1 MIFMHSL
8 QASQDGIVF
17 TAGELRQVISREWIC
32 TKFGINYK
40 RILPHKRINMLR
52 PSFCFN
58 QGQSNNLKCQTVVAH
73 RRKGEVFL
81 AEFFYEKNFLVPRF
95 NALSTL
101 LTACLNQVTNR
112 QEDNTSEKRFI
123 KKQEI
128 IKHENHKKFTETCDL
143 TDSRATFF
151 TRTMGSQSDVAITR
165 LSLLGKSCKHS
176 PSWQGISI
184 FSKIGLHRPP
194 HMVII
199 DHSQLFTIFHSTPA
213 FNSPS

>member
-1 MIFMHSL
+1 
-8 QASQDGIVF
+8 
-17 TAGELRQVISREWIC
+17 
-32 TKFGINYK
+32 
-40 RILPHKRINMLR
+40 MLR

-81 AEFFYEKNFLVPRF
+81 AENFYEKNFLVPRF

-128 IKHENHKKFTETCDL
+128 IEHEKPQEIHRDMQSDGQPRN
-143 TDSRATFF
+143 FF

-199 DHSQLFTIFHSTPA
+199 DHSQLFTIFQLQHSTQ
-213 FNSPS
+213 

>member
-81 AEFFYEKNFLVPRF
+81 AENFYEKNFLVPRF

-123 KKQEI
+123 KK
-128 IKHENHKKFTETCDL
+128 NKK
-143 TDSRATFF
+143 
-151 TRTMGSQSDVAITR
+151 
-165 LSLLGKSCKHS
+165 
-176 PSWQGISI
+176 
-184 FSKIGLHRPP
+184 
-194 HMVII
+194 
-199 DHSQLFTIFHSTPA
+199 
-213 FNSPS
+213 

>member
-81 AEFFYEKNFLVPRF
+81 AENFYEKNFLVPRF
-95 NALSTL
+95 NARSTL

-123 KKQEI
+123 K
-128 IKHENHKKFTETCDL
+128 NKK
-143 TDSRATFF
+143 
-151 TRTMGSQSDVAITR
+151 
-165 LSLLGKSCKHS
+165 
-176 PSWQGISI
+176 
-184 FSKIGLHRPP
+184 
-194 HMVII
+194 
-199 DHSQLFTIFHSTPA
+199 
-213 FNSPS
+213 

>member
-8 QASQDGIVF
+8 QASQHGILF
-17 TAGELRQVISREWIC
+17 TAGELRQVFSGEWIC

-52 PSFCFN
+52 PSFVSTKVN
-58 QGQSNNLKCQTVVAH
+58 SNNLKCQTVVAH

-81 AEFFYEKNFLVPRF
+81 AENFYEKNFLVPRF

-123 KKQEI
+123 KK
-128 IKHENHKKFTETCDL
+128 KKK
-143 TDSRATFF
+143 
-151 TRTMGSQSDVAITR
+151 TRNNRT
-165 LSLLGKSCKHS
+165 
-176 PSWQGISI
+176 
-184 FSKIGLHRPP
+184 
-194 HMVII
+194 
-199 DHSQLFTIFHSTPA
+199 
-213 FNSPS
+213 

>member
-52 PSFCFN
+52 PSFVSTKVN
-58 QGQSNNLKCQTVVAH
+58 SNNLKCQTVVAH

-81 AEFFYEKNFLVPRF
+81 AENFYEKNFLVPRF

-101 LTACLNQVTNR
+101 LTACFHQ
-112 QEDNTSEKRFI
+112 
-123 KKQEI
+123 
-128 IKHENHKKFTETCDL
+128 
-143 TDSRATFF
+143 TF
-151 TRTMGSQSDVAITR
+151 
-165 LSLLGKSCKHS
+165 SLDPL
-176 PSWQGISI
+176 
-184 FSKIGLHRPP
+184 
-194 HMVII
+194 
-199 DHSQLFTIFHSTPA
+199 
-213 FNSPS
+213 